1 MISWL
6 KGRIEDISGSAVTL
20 DVQGVGYEVFCT
32 QTVLSQL
39 ELGKEAS
46 FPVYTDVKED
56 SIRLYGFE
64 TKHEKQVF
72 LLLLKVKGVGVRT
85 ASDIVSRSDTRELLR
100 AIGSGE
106 VKTLQN
112 VKGVGKKTAERI
124 ILELKEI
131 VADFV
136 LEHSASQPIPQA
148 VSLDSH
154 WEDSLQ
160 ALQVLGFMK
169 KDAERA
175 LERVKEKDATL
186 RDSGHIVREAL
197 RYV

>member
-6 KGRIEDISGSAVTL
+6 KGRIEDITGSSVTL
-20 DVQGVGYEVFCT
+20 DVNGVGYEVICT
-32 QTVLSQL
+32 ETVLAGL
-39 ELGKEAS
+39 EVGREVS
-46 FPVYTDVKED
+46 FPIYTDVKED
-56 SIRLYGFE
+56 SLRLFGFG

-85 ASDIVSRSDTRELLR
+85 ASDIVSRTEPQELLR
-100 AIGSGE
+100 AIGSGQ
-106 VKTLQN
+106 VHALQS

-124 ILELKEI
+124 VLELKEI
-131 VADFV
+131 VSDFV
-136 LEHSASQPIPQA
+136 MEHT
-148 VSLDSH
+148 SLPAAGSHAGSH

-160 ALQVLGFMK
+160 ALQVLGFAR

-175 LERVKEKDATL
+175 LERVKENRATL
-186 RDSGHIVREAL
+186 KDSGEIVREAL